1 MSKIIS
7 IPQFDF
13 LCFGVLVWSLVL
25 IFIFLVRFSSKK
37 DSFFFI
43 PHIGQSL
50 LAIFFE
56 TVSSLLYDTI
66 YKKGEKYFLFITVIF
81 FFIVLITLIRLVPYS
96 FTVTDY
102 LIITVTMS
110 FSIFIVFNIICIKI
124 HKQNMLSLFL
134 PSNTSFGL
142 ALLLVPI
149 EFVSYIFK
157 PISLGVRLLANLMG
171 GFYPYLSRGL
181 LGFLDKEYLL
191 LKEQMEICLL
201 LGETS
206 RAAVDNAKF
215 ALDYLVEGD
224 FVQAMIV
231 KDLLRDIPNLHA
243 HIPKIDHLLTH
254 AIYQRP
260 MIPGIL
266 YGSVP
271 DNIADAVNYVLFV
284 EEMGIIPVYRVFMYD
299 PFVALVM
306 LRDTLKLPHT
316 EGFYF
321 MANSAYDILT
331 RFLIIDGSSKA
342 TSIASSNAL
351 NIGGELVTPAN
362 VEFASLTISSVL

>member
-1 MSKIIS
+1 
-7 IPQFDF
+7 
-13 LCFGVLVWSLVL
+13 
-25 IFIFLVRFSSKK
+25 
-37 DSFFFI
+37 
-43 PHIGQSL
+43 
-50 LAIFFE
+50 
-56 TVSSLLYDTI
+56 
-66 YKKGEKYFLFITVIF
+66 
-81 FFIVLITLIRLVPYS
+81 
-96 FTVTDY
+96 
-102 LIITVTMS
+102 
-110 FSIFIVFNIICIKI
+110 
-124 HKQNMLSLFL
+124 MLSLFL

-157 PISLGVRLLANLMG
+157 PISLGVRLFANLMG
-171 GFYPYLSRGL
+171 SFYPYLSRGL

-191 LKEQMEICLL
+191 LKENMGICLL
-201 LGETS
+201 VGETS

-215 ALDYLVEGD
+215 ALNPLVEGD

-231 KDLLRDIPNLHA
+231 KDLLRDIPNLYA
-243 HIPKIDHLLTH
+243 HISNIDHLLTH

-260 MIPGIL
+260 MIPGIR
-266 YGSVP
+266 YGAVP
-271 DNIADAVNYVLFV
+271 ENIAEAVNYVLSV
-284 EEMGIIPVYRVFMYD
+284 EEMGLIPVHQVFMFD

-321 MANSAYDILT
+321 MANSAFDKLT

-362 VEFASLTISSVL
+362 VEFASLTISNVL